1 MKVKLSVL
9 GLIVDPFFHFYARC
23 LLARARST
31 GKKLSSR
38 DQRQTDR
45 AINPH
50 ALDSASAAGLGR
62 ARQAP
67 RRASSQLITSQCK
80 PATTAISQY
89 S

>member
-9 GLIVDPFFHFYARC
+9 SLIVDPFFHFYARC
-23 LLARARST
+23 LSRHST
-31 GKKLSSR
+31 FNWKKLSSR